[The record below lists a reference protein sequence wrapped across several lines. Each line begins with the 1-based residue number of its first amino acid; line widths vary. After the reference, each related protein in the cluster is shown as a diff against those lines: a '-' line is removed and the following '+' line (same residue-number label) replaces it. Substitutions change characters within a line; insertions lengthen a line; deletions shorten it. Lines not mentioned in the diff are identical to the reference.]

1 MYNNL
6 YALTESL
13 FWVDRLLEQEYEN
26 IGLKELLVE
35 LAEYNKR
42 IDSFIIEQ
50 TNSVQE
56 SRLNVYMAGNR
67 NIERYKSGLFS
78 MDRVI
83 LDDVLYSL
91 SLRYRVNLSENVVEK
106 FIESDSKEKVEHLRK
121 EIARFIRFAKE
132 NFDLIRGEFIVFVRR
147 ESSIKDS
154 ERANG
159 ILEDNSDT
167 NFLFRYLPPNIARL
181 YESRLSVQN
190 IERLGNTNK
199 IRLLNRNVLT
209 NEIMLKIKGCE
220 SSYTNGYMYQHINNA
235 IDNDDGT
242 MSMEIVMGK
251 HSGKKSYERWV
262 QGAKNRT
269 VLFHYKNLITDL
281 NQAHSCRA
289 SLGAYCPFHGEILRK
304 LDQRNEVQRVK
315 LSIDVPFLEG
325 LTPSELYKIR
335 TDYESSFNAFR
346 SVLREAA
353 YDIEAESDPYKRQLI
368 NQHFVERIWDEGLTD
383 IEQKIQTYK
392 RKSNKELFLNIAPSL
407 IGFIGAPNP
416 VSLATG
422 AFTILKEVFSITS
435 HSSEIKSHPSYFL
448 LMTSK
453 GKNKFYD

>member
-1 MYNNL
+1 
-6 YALTESL
+6 
-13 FWVDRLLEQEYEN
+13 
-26 IGLKELLVE
+26 
-35 LAEYNKR
+35 
-42 IDSFIIEQ
+42 
-50 TNSVQE
+50 
-56 SRLNVYMAGNR
+56 
-67 NIERYKSGLFS
+67 
-78 MDRVI
+78 
-83 LDDVLYSL
+83 
-91 SLRYRVNLSENVVEK
+91 RYRVSLTENAFEK
-106 FIESDSKEKVEHLRK
+106 IIVSDRKEKVEHLRK

-132 NFDLIRGEFIVFVRR
+132 NFDLIRGEFIVFVRS

-159 ILEDNSDT
+159 ILDDNSDA
-167 NFLFRYLPPNIARL
+167 NFIYRYLPPNIARL
-181 YESRLSVQN
+181 YENRLSVKN

-199 IRLLNRNVLT
+199 IRLLNKNVLS
-209 NEIMLKIKGCE
+209 NEIMLEIKDCE
-220 SSYTNGYMYQHINNA
+220 SLYTNGYMYQHIKNA
-235 IDNDDGT
+235 IDNDDGSI
-242 MSMEIVMGK
+242 SMELVMGN

-289 SLGAYCPFHGEILRK
+289 SLGTYCPFHGEILRK
-304 LDQRNEVQRVK
+304 LDQKNEVQRVK

-335 TDYESSFNAFR
+335 TDYEPSFNSFR

-368 NQHFVERIWDEGLTD
+368 NQHFVERVWDEGLTD
-383 IEQKIQTYK
+383 IEQKIQAYK
-392 RKSNKELFLNIAPSL
+392 RKSKKELFLNSVPSL

-422 AFTILKEVFSITS
+422 AFTILKDVFNITS

-448 LMTSK
+448 LMMSK
-453 GKNKFYD
+453 AKNKPYD

>member
-13 FWVDRLLEQEYEN
+13 FWVDQLLEQEYEDIELN
-26 IGLKELLVE
+26 ELLIE
-35 LAEYNKR
+35 LAEYNR
-42 IDSFIIEQ
+42 VIDSQNIEQ
-50 TNSVQE
+50 KHSVQE
-56 SRLNVYMAGNR
+56 SRLNVYMAGNS

-91 SLRYRVNLSENVVEK
+91 SLRYKVNPSENIVRK
-106 FIESDSKEKVEHLRK
+106 FIESDSQEKVVHLRR

-132 NFDLIRGEFIVFVRR
+132 NFDLIQGEFIVFVRR
-147 ESSIKDS
+147 ESAIKDS

-159 ILEDNSDT
+159 ILDDNSDA
-167 NFLFRYLPPNIARL
+167 NFIYRYLPHNIACL
-181 YESRLSVQN
+181 YENRLSVQN
-190 IERLGNTNK
+190 IERLSNTNK
-199 IRLLNRNVLT
+199 IRFLNKNILA
-209 NEIMLKIKGCE
+209 NEIMLEIKNCE
-220 SSYTNGYMYQHINNA
+220 SSYTNGYMYQHIKNA
-235 IDNDDGT
+235 IDNGDDT
-242 MSMEIVMGK
+242 MSMEVVMGK
-251 HSGKKSYERWV
+251 HNGKKNYKRWV

-281 NQAHSCRA
+281 NQAHSSRA

-304 LDQRNEVQRVK
+304 LDQKNEVQRVK

-353 YDIEAESDPYKRQLI
+353 YDIEAESDPYKRKLI
-368 NQHFVERIWDEGLTD
+368 NQHFVERVWDEGLTD
-383 IEQKIQTYK
+383 IEQKIQAYK
-392 RKSNKELFLNIAPSL
+392 RKSKKELLLNIAPSL
-407 IGFIGAPNP
+407 IGFIGAPNS

-422 AFTILKEVFSITS
+422 AFTILKEIFNITS

-453 GKNKFYD
+453 NKKYTL

>member
-6 YALTESL
+6 YALTDSL
-13 FWVDRLLEQEYEN
+13 FWVDRLLDQEYEDIELN
-26 IGLKELLVE
+26 ELLIE
-35 LAEYNKR
+35 LAEYNRK
-42 IDSFIIEQ
+42 IDSLIIEQ

-56 SRLNVYMAGNR
+56 SRLNVYMAGNS
-67 NIERYKSGLFS
+67 NIEKYKSGLFS

-106 FIESDSKEKVEHLRK
+106 FIESDNQEKVEYLRK

-132 NFDLIRGEFIVFVRR
+132 NFDLIRGEFMVFVRR
-147 ESSIKDS
+147 ESAIKDS

-159 ILEDNSDT
+159 ILNDNSDA
-167 NFLFRYLPPNIARL
+167 NFIFRYLPHNIASL
-181 YESRLSVQN
+181 YENRLSVQN
-190 IERLGNTNK
+190 IERLSNTNK
-199 IRLLNRNVLT
+199 IRLINRNVLA
-209 NEIMLKIKGCE
+209 NEIMLDIKDCE
-220 SSYTNGYMYQHINNA
+220 SSYTNGYMYQHIKNA
-235 IDNDDGT
+235 IDNGDGT
-242 MSMEIVMGK
+242 MSMKVVMGK

-269 VLFHYKNLITDL
+269 VIFHYKNLITDI
-281 NQAHSCRA
+281 NQAHSSRA

-304 LDQRNEVQRVK
+304 LDQKNEVQRVK

-325 LTPSELYKIR
+325 LTPSELYEIR

-368 NQHFVERIWDEGLTD
+368 NQRFVERVWDEGLTD

-392 RKSNKELFLNIAPSL
+392 RKSKKELLLNIAPSL

-416 VSLATG
+416 VSLTTG
-422 AFTILKEVFSITS
+422 AFTILKEIFNITS

-453 GKNKFYD
+453 NKK

>member
-6 YALTESL
+6 YALTQSL
-13 FWVDRLLEQEYEN
+13 FWVDRLLENEYED
-26 IGLKELLVE
+26 IEFSQLLIE
-35 LAEYNKR
+35 LAEYNKK
-42 IDSFIIEQ
+42 IDSLTIEK
-50 TNSVQE
+50 TNSVSE
-56 SRLNVYMAGNR
+56 SRLNVYMAGNS

-83 LDDVLYSL
+83 LDDILYSL
-91 SLRYRVNLSENVVEK
+91 SLRYRANLSESVVEK
-106 FIESDSKEKVEHLRK
+106 FIEVDSNEKVENLRK
-121 EIARFIRFAKE
+121 EIASFIRFAKE
-132 NFDLIRGEFIVFVRR
+132 NFYLIRGEFIVFVRR
-147 ESSIKDS
+147 ESSINDS
-154 ERANG
+154 VRVNKILDDNPDANF
-159 ILEDNSDT
+159 I
-167 NFLFRYLPPNIARL
+167 FRHLPSNVANL
-181 YESRLSVQN
+181 YKNKLSVKN

-199 IRLLNRNVLT
+199 IRMLNRSVLA
-209 NEIMLKIKGCE
+209 NEIILEIKGCE
-220 SSYTNGYMYQHINNA
+220 SPYTNGYMYQHIKNT
-235 IDNDDGT
+235 IDNGDGT
-242 MSMEIVMGK
+242 MSMEVVMGK

-281 NQAHSCRA
+281 KQAHSNKA

-304 LDQRNEVQRVK
+304 LDQKDDVQRVK

-353 YDIEAESDPYKRQLI
+353 YDMEAESDPYKRKLI
-368 NQHFVERIWDEGLTD
+368 NKHFIERVWDEGLTD
-383 IEQKIQTYK
+383 IEQKIKAYK
-392 RKSNKELFLNIAPSL
+392 RKSKKEVVVNIVPSL

-416 VSLATG
+416 VSLTTG
-422 AFTILKEVFSITS
+422 AFLILKDIFNMKG
-435 HSSEIKSHPSYFL
+435 HSSEVKNHPSYFL

-453 GKNKFYD
+453 FNK

>member
-13 FWVDRLLEQEYEN
+13 FWVDRLLDQEYKN
-26 IGLKELLVE
+26 IELNELLIE
-35 LAEYNKR
+35 LSEYNKR
-42 IDSFIIEQ
+42 IDSLIIEQ
-50 TNSVQE
+50 KNSVQE
-56 SRLNVYMAGNR
+56 SRLNVYMAGNG
-67 NIERYKSGLFS
+67 NIEKYKSGLFS
-78 MDRVI
+78 MDRII

-91 SLRYRVNLSENVVEK
+91 SLRYRVNLSENIVEK
-106 FIESDSKEKVEHLRK
+106 FIENDAQERVENLRSK
-121 EIARFIRFAKE
+121 IASFIRFTKE

-147 ESSIKDS
+147 ESAIKDS

-159 ILEDNSDT
+159 ILADNTDT
-167 NFLFRYLPPNIARL
+167 NFILQYLPHNIARL
-181 YESRLSVQN
+181 YENRLSVQN
-190 IERLGNTNK
+190 IERLSNTNK
-199 IRLLNRNVLT
+199 IRLLNKDILA
-209 NEIMLKIKGCE
+209 NEIMLKIKNCE
-220 SSYTNGYMYQHINNA
+220 SSYTNGYIYQHIKNA
-235 IDNDDGT
+235 IDNSDGT
-242 MSMEIVMGK
+242 MSMEIIMGK

-269 VLFHYKNLITDL
+269 IFFHYKNLITDL
-281 NQAHSCRA
+281 NQAYSSRA

-304 LDQRNEVQRVK
+304 LDQKNEVQRVK

-368 NQHFVERIWDEGLTD
+368 NQRFVERVWDEGLTD
-383 IEQKIQTYK
+383 IEQKIQAYK
-392 RKSNKELFLNIAPSL
+392 RKSTKELFLNITPSL
-407 IGFIGAPNP
+407 IGFIGAPNA
-416 VSLATG
+416 VSFTTG
-422 AFTILKEVFSITS
+422 AFTILKEIFNISS
-435 HSSEIKSHPSYFL
+435 HSSEIRSHPSYFL

-453 GKNKFYD
+453 SKK